1 MQTIFMVVKQ
11 KTHIKHLSAYK
22 PFKVHGNIDIL
33 ILTDDNR
40 CIEYTLVFRQNCLT
54 KFTARKLRSL
64 FEPYFIDKYTDIVV
78 NDLLDEDNLLYQYF
92 MNLRQHIGFKLMS
105 VDLNKVISR
114 IHYYYFKKKGS
125 KSNFNKVWKRVIES
139 KQCPWI
145 TQEVEYA
152 LQNKGSTTA
161 NRIRTSRL
169 MLFYIVV
176 KSYMYNV
183 VLKSTRKKKSMAESM
198 TV

>member
-40 CIEYTLVFRQNCLT
+40 CIEYSLVFRQNSLT
-54 KFTARKLRSL
+54 RYIGRKLRSL
-64 FEPYFIDKYTDIVV
+64 FEPYFIDKHTDIVV
-78 NDLLDEDNLLYQYF
+78 NDLFDEYNPLYQYF
-92 MNLRQHIGFKLMS
+92 MNLRQHIGFRMMS
-105 VDLNKVISR
+105 VDIDKVISR
-114 IHYYYFKKKGS
+114 IHYYYFKKKGT

-152 LQNKGSTTA
+152 LQNKGSSTA

-176 KSYMYNV
+176 KNYLYRL
-183 VLKSTRKKKSMAESM
+183 VLKSLMKTKSMA
-198 TV
+198 V